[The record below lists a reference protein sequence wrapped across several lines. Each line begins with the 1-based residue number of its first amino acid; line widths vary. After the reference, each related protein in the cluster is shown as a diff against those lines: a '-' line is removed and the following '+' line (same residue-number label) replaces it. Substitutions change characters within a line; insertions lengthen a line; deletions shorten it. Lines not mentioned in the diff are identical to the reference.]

1 MSEPESVAGGPSF
14 EDAFRGLQET
24 VAQLEQGGL
33 PLQEAVD
40 QFEAGMGLASRCL
53 EILDAAE
60 LRVTRVLESA
70 APILDE
76 PAF

>member
-1 MSEPESVAGGPSF
+1 MQQTEATF
-14 EDAFRGLQET
+14 EAIFQQLQET
-24 VAQLEQGGL
+24 IGRLEQGGL
-33 PLQEAVD
+33 PLQDAVAE
-40 QFEAGMGLASRCL
+40 FEEGMGLASRCL

>member
-1 MSEPESVAGGPSF
+1 MRQTEPTFEAIF
-14 EDAFRGLQET
+14 EDLQET
-24 VAQLEQGGL
+24 IGRLEQGGL
-33 PLQEAVD
+33 PLQDAVA
-40 QFEAGMGLASRCL
+40 QFEHGMALAARCL

-70 APILDE
+70 APVLDE

>member
-1 MSEPESVAGGPSF
+1 MQQTEATF
-14 EDAFRGLQET
+14 EVIFQQLQET
-24 VAQLEQGGL
+24 IGRLEQGGL
-33 PLQEAVD
+33 PLQDAVN
-40 QFEAGMGLASRCL
+40 QFEEGMSLASRCL
-53 EILDAAE
+53 DILDAAE

>member
-1 MSEPESVAGGPSF
+1 MQQTEPTF
-14 EDAFRGLQET
+14 EAIFQQLQET
-24 VAQLEQGGL
+24 IGRLEQGGL
-33 PLQEAVD
+33 PLQDAVAE
-40 QFEAGMGLASRCL
+40 FEDGMALASRCL

-70 APILDE
+70 APIIDE

>member
-1 MSEPESVAGGPSF
+1 MQQSERGF
-14 EDAFRGLQET
+14 EAIFQELQET
-24 VAQLEQGGL
+24 IGRLEQGGL
-33 PLQEAVD
+33 PLHDAVA
-40 QFEAGMGLASRCL
+40 QFEQGMALASRCL

>member
-1 MSEPESVAGGPSF
+1 MQQTEPTF
-14 EDAFRGLQET
+14 EVIFQQLQET
-24 VAQLEQGGL
+24 IGRLEQGGL
-33 PLQEAVD
+33 PLQDAVA
-40 QFEAGMGLASRCL
+40 QFEEGMALATRCL

>member
-1 MSEPESVAGGPSF
+1 MHQADQTF
-14 EDAFRGLQET
+14 ETIFQQLQET
-24 VAQLEQGGL
+24 IGRLEQGGL
-33 PLQEAVD
+33 PLQDAVAE
-40 QFEAGMGLASRCL
+40 FEQGMTLASRCL

>member
-1 MSEPESVAGGPSF
+1 MQQTDATF
-14 EDAFRGLQET
+14 EAIFQQLQET
-24 VAQLEQGGL
+24 IGRLEQGGL
-33 PLQEAVD
+33 PLQDAVD
-40 QFEAGMGLASRCL
+40 QFEAGMSLASRCL

>member
-1 MSEPESVAGGPSF
+1 MQQMERGF
-14 EDAFRGLQET
+14 EAIFQDLQAT
-24 VAQLEQGGL
+24 IGRLEQGGL
-33 PLQEAVD
+33 PLQDAVG
-40 QFEAGMGLASRCL
+40 QFEQGMALASRCL

-60 LRVTRVLESA
+60 LRVTRVLEST

>member
-1 MSEPESVAGGPSF
+1 MREKEQGF
-14 EDAFRGLQET
+14 EAIFQELQERIGRF
-24 VAQLEQGGL
+24 EQGGL
-33 PLQEAVD
+33 PVQDAVT
-40 QFEAGMGLASRCL
+40 QFEQGMALASRCL

>member
-1 MSEPESVAGGPSF
+1 MQEAERGF
-14 EDAFRGLQET
+14 EAIFQDLQAT
-24 VAQLEQGGL
+24 IGRLEQGGL
-33 PLQEAVD
+33 PLQDAVG
-40 QFEAGMGLASRCL
+40 QFEQGMALAARCL

-60 LRVTRVLESA
+60 LRVTRVLEST